1 MLVTV
6 CAKFVIFL
14 ACAGLCINEYSTT
27 YRSTAAI
34 LLAVVFASLYVV
46 INQDVRIKKG
56 SVSCENICSCLIF
69 IYLIIS
75 VFVPEMAFFI
85 PLLCFDM
92 LTHPR
97 ALNMTAAFAGSIAL
111 LINTDGFP
119 FFIFCILILLSVM
132 LSYITESNIS
142 LTEKIKT
149 LQDDS
154 TYNDLLAK
162 ENLKIVQ
169 SNQDNMIYTATL
181 KERNRIAREIHDN
194 VGHLLTRSILQT
206 GAAKTINKEEYLKKP
221 LEDLHTTLNTA
232 MDNIRKSVHDLHDE
246 AIDTKAAIEE
256 IINEDDSFKI
266 NFEYDVEAD
275 LSHDIKYSVIAIV
288 KEALTNA
295 RRHSNGH
302 SMQII
307 FREHPAFLQLIISD
321 DGTDVKPS
329 VSNGIGLTN
338 IKERISALS
347 GTIRITTDGGF
358 KIFAT
363 IPFIREEQ

>member
-1 MLVTV
+1 MLAKI

-14 ACAGLCINEYSTT
+14 ACAGLCINEYSATIM
-27 YRSTAAI
+27 STAAI
-34 LLAVVFASLYVV
+34 LLAVIFSSLYVV
-46 INQDVRIKKG
+46 IKQDFKIKEKSISG
-56 SVSCENICSCLIF
+56 KSICQLLVF
-69 IYLIIS
+69 IYLVVSI
-75 VFVPEMAFFI
+75 FVPEMAFFI

-92 LTHPR
+92 PDNLKI
-97 ALNMTAAFAGSIAL
+97 LNMAVAFAGSIAL
-111 LINTDGFP
+111 LANTDIFT

-132 LSYITESNIS
+132 LSIVTGSNIMLS
-142 LTEKIKT
+142 EKLKT

-154 TYNDLLAK
+154 TYNDLLAREK
-162 ENLKIVQ
+162 LKMMQ

-206 GAAKTINKEEYLKKP
+206 GAVKTINKEEYLKKP

-232 MDNIRKSVHDLHDE
+232 MDNIRSSVHDLHDE

-256 IINEDDSFKI
+256 IINKVDSFNI
-266 NFEYDVEAD
+266 NFEYDVETE

-288 KEALTNA
+288 KEAVTNT

-321 DGTDVKPS
+321 DGTDIKPS
-329 VSNGIGLTN
+329 VGNGIGLTN

-347 GTIRITTDGGF
+347 GTILITTEDGF

-363 IPFIREEQ
+363 IPLVREEE